1 MKKIFFT
8 ILVIFYSNTLNA
20 QESYLCIS
28 EAIGGVAYDSSL
40 NKWDGTK
47 FSNNNHKII
56 LKKKNGSWK
65 YADFG
70 NNFEE
75 SCDKMNEY
83 GIFRCNMI
91 LGEFIFNS
99 KSKRFIKTYTA
110 GYLSGQDNN
119 DNTPYVMIGTCS
131 PL

>member
-1 MKKIFFT
+1 
-8 ILVIFYSNTLNA
+8 
-20 QESYLCIS
+20 
-28 EAIGGVAYDSSL
+28 
-40 NKWDGTK
+40 
-47 FSNNNHKII
+47 
-56 LKKKNGSWK
+56 
-65 YADFG
+65 
-70 NNFEE
+70 
-75 SCDKMNEY
+75 MNEY